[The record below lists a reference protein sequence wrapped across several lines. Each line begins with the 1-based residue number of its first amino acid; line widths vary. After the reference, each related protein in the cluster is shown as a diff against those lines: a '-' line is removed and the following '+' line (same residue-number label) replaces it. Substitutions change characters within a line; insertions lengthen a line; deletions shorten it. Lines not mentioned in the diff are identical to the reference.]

1 MTVMP
6 NAPTGRSAHVD
17 TFCRDNLPPREL
29 WPEMSFSLP
38 ELQYPSQLNCATELL
53 DRAIERGDGDRTALL
68 FPGGRWTYRDVLE
81 MSNRI
86 AHVLV
91 DDLGVVPG
99 NRVLLRGPNSPM
111 MVATWF
117 AIVKAGAVVVCTM
130 PLLRVRE
137 LTFIAD
143 KAQISLALCDT
154 RFATECETAMRQ
166 TATGAARA
174 NGRTVHFASNAPGS
188 LESLM
193 VDKPATFRNCE
204 TAADDT
210 VLIAFTSGTT
220 GNAKGTMHFHRDVM
234 AICDC
239 FPKSIAHITPDDICC
254 GSPPFAFTF
263 GLGALVL
270 FPMRVGAASLLL
282 EQAAPP
288 LLIKGI
294 HEHHPTFCW
303 TSPTAYRAM
312 LGMVGQYDVSS
323 LTKCVSAGEHLPRA
337 TFEAWE
343 QATGIRIIDGIGATE
358 MLHIFISASGD
369 DIRPGS
375 TGRVV
380 PGYEARCV
388 DATGVEVMRG
398 EIGRL
403 AVRGPTGCR
412 YLGDIDRQRAYVENG
427 WNVTGDSFRQDEDG
441 YFWYVAR
448 TDDMIITGG
457 HNVSGAEVENVLL
470 EHASVQ
476 ECGVVAAPDE
486 ERGHVVKAF
495 VVLKQGVIGGPELAR
510 ELQDFVKATIA
521 PYKYPRRVEFV
532 QKLPRTDTGK
542 LQRFRLRESTRDS
555 ARPHDAA
562 NRDTRFPIP
571 ETWARGSG
579 YSHAIVAEGRQ
590 VFIAGQIGW
599 DPVTRKVVPGGLVAQ
614 ARRAFEN
621 IAAVLRAASA
631 TPEHLVRL
639 SWFIT
644 DRDAYLRE
652 TKAIGAAYREVLGRH
667 YPTMS
672 VVVVSALLEPGAEVE
687 IEATAVIPVS
697 PTGA

>member
-1 MTVMP
+1 
-6 NAPTGRSAHVD
+6 
-17 TFCRDNLPPREL
+17 
-29 WPEMSFSLP
+29 
-38 ELQYPSQLNCATELL
+38 
-53 DRAIERGDGDRTALL
+53 
-68 FPGGRWTYRDVLE
+68 
-81 MSNRI
+81 
-86 AHVLV
+86 
-91 DDLGVVPG
+91 
-99 NRVLLRGPNSPM
+99 
-111 MVATWF
+111 
-117 AIVKAGAVVVCTM
+117 M

-137 LTFIAD
+137 LAYIAD
-143 KAQISLALCDT
+143 KADISLALCDT
-154 RFATECETAMRQ
+154 RFAPECETAMRQ
-166 TATGAARA
+166 TAAGAPRA
-174 NGRTVHFASNAPGS
+174 TGRTVHFATNAPGS
-188 LESLM
+188 LEALM
-193 VDKPATFRNCE
+193 AGKPTTFANCD

-239 FPKSIAHITPDDICC
+239 FPKSVAAISRDDICC

-294 HEHHPTFCW
+294 HEHHPTVCW

-312 LGMVGQYDVSS
+312 LGLVGQYDISS

-343 QATGIRIIDGIGATE
+343 KATGIRIIDGIGATE

-369 DIRPGS
+369 DIRAGS

-380 PGYEARCV
+380 RGYEARCV
-388 DATGVEVMRG
+388 GANGAEVPRG

-412 YLGDIDRQRAYVENG
+412 YLGDIDRQRGYVENG
-427 WNVTGDSFRQDEDG
+427 WNVTGDSFRQDAEG

-470 EHASVQ
+470 DHASVQ
-476 ECGVVAAPDE
+476 ECGVVASPDE

-495 VVLKQGVIGGPELAR
+495 IVLKPGFTAGPELAR
-510 ELQDFVKATIA
+510 EIQDFVKSEIA

-532 QKLPRTDTGK
+532 DKLPRTDTGK
-542 LQRFRLRESTRDS
+542 LQRFRLRENTAGSGNRELGTEVPEPANSPVRSSPFPVPANPFPVATATR
-555 ARPHDAA
+555 
-562 NRDTRFPIP
+562 PIP
-571 ETWARGSG
+571 EGWGRGSG
-579 YSHAIVAEGRQ
+579 YSHAVVAEGKQ

-599 DPVTRKVVPGGLVAQ
+599 DPVTHVVASGGIVAQ
-614 ARRAFEN
+614 ARQAFEN
-621 IAAVLRAASA
+621 IVAVLRAAGA
-631 TPEHLVRL
+631 EPEQLVRL
-639 SWFIT
+639 TWFIT
-644 DRDAYLRE
+644 DREAYLRE
-652 TKAIGAAYREVLGRH
+652 TPAIGAAYRDVVGRH
-667 YPTMS
+667 YPAMS
-672 VVVVSALLEPGAEVE
+672 VIVVSALLEPGAQIE
-687 IEATAVIPVS
+687 IEATAVIPHS
-697 PTGA
+697 PETSTGA

>member
-1 MTVMP
+1 MTTLP
-6 NAPTGRSAHVD
+6 NAPAGRSAHVD

-29 WPEMSFSLP
+29 WPDLSFALP
-38 ELQYPSQLNCATELL
+38 ELDYPSQLNCAAELL
-53 DRAIERGDGDRTALL
+53 DRAIERGDGDRTAFL
-68 FPGGRWTYRDVLE
+68 FPGGRWTYRDVFE

-91 DDLGVVPG
+91 EDLGVVPG

-111 MVATWF
+111 MVACWF
-117 AIVKAGAVVVCTM
+117 AIVKVGAVVVCTM

-137 LTFIAD
+137 LAYIAD
-143 KAQISLALCDT
+143 KARITLALCDT
-154 RFATECETAMRQ
+154 RFAAECETAMRQ
-166 TATGAARA
+166 TAAGTPRA
-174 NGRTVHFASNAPGS
+174 GGRTVHFATNVPGS
-188 LESLM
+188 LEALM
-193 VDKPATFRNCE
+193 VGKPTTFANCD

-239 FPKSIAHITPDDICC
+239 FPRSVADISRDDICC

-270 FPMRVGAASLLL
+270 FPMRVGAASVLL

-288 LLIKGI
+288 HLIKGI
-294 HEHHPTFCW
+294 HEHHPTICW

-312 LGMVGQYDVSS
+312 LGMLSQYDVSS
-323 LTKCVSAGEHLPRA
+323 LTKCVSAGEHLPRP
-337 TFEAWE
+337 TLEAWE
-343 QATGIRIIDGIGATE
+343 KATGIRIIDGIGATE

-369 DIRPGS
+369 DIRAGS

-380 PGYEARCV
+380 RGYEARCV
-388 DATGVEVMRG
+388 DAEGREVPRG

-412 YLGDIDRQRAYVENG
+412 YLGDLDRQRGYVENG
-427 WNVTGDSFRQDEDG
+427 WNITGDSFRQDDEG

-470 EHASVQ
+470 EHAAVQ

-495 VVLKQGVIGGPELAR
+495 IVLRPGFTGGPDLAR
-510 ELQDFVKATIA
+510 ELQDFVKAEIA

-532 QKLPRTDTGK
+532 EKLPRTDTGK
-542 LQRFRLRESTRDS
+542 LQRFKLRESEVENPEAPLTIPDS
-555 ARPHDAA
+555 
-562 NRDTRFPIP
+562 RFPIP
-571 ETWARGSG
+571 RGWARGSG
-579 YSHAIVAEGRQ
+579 YSHAVVAEGRQ
-590 VFIAGQIGW
+590 IFIAGQIGW
-599 DPVTRKVVPGGLVAQ
+599 DPVTHKVVPGGLAAQ

-621 IAAVLRAASA
+621 IVAVLHAAGA
-631 TPEHLVRL
+631 GPEHLVRL
-639 SWFIT
+639 TWFIT
-644 DRDAYLRE
+644 DRDAYRRQ
-652 TKAIGAAYREVLGRH
+652 TNAIGAAYRDVVGRH
-667 YPTMS
+667 YPAMS
-672 VVVVSALLEPGAEVE
+672 VLVVSGLLEPGAEIE
-687 IEATAVIPVS
+687 IEATAVVPR
-697 PTGA
+697 

>member
-1 MTVMP
+1 MTAMSP
-6 NAPTGRSAHVD
+6 NAPRGVSAHTD
-17 TFCRDNLPPREL
+17 PFCRDQLPPPEL
-29 WPEMSFSLP
+29 WPQLDFGALP
-38 ELQYPSQLNCATELL
+38 DLAYPSQLNCAKELL
-53 DRAIERGDGDRTALL
+53 DRMVETGHADRTAFL
-68 FPGGRWTYRDVLE
+68 FPGGRWTYGDVLE

-91 DDLGVVPG
+91 EDLEVVPG

-111 MVATWF
+111 MVACWF

-137 LTFIAD
+137 LTYIAD
-143 KAQISLALCDT
+143 KAEISLALCDA
-154 RFATECETAMRQ
+154 RFAVECETAMRQ
-166 TATGAARA
+166 TSSAAPRRS
-174 NGRTVHFASNAPGS
+174 GRTVCFASDDPAS
-188 LESLM
+188 LETM
-193 VDKPATFRNCE
+193 MIGKPATFANCD

-239 FPKSIAHITPDDICC
+239 FPRSVAKLSSDDICC

-263 GLGALVL
+263 GLGGLVL

-288 LLIKGI
+288 QLIAGI
-294 HEHHPTFCW
+294 HEHRPTVCW

-312 LGMVGQYDVSS
+312 LGLLDRYDVSS
-323 LTKCVSAGEHLPRA
+323 LRKCVSAGEHLPAA

-343 QATGIRIIDGIGATE
+343 AKTGVRIIDGIGATE

-369 DIRPGS
+369 DIRPGA

-380 PGYEARCV
+380 AGYDARCV
-388 DATGVEVMRG
+388 DATGAEVPRG

-412 YLGDIDRQRAYVENG
+412 YLGDLERQRGYVEAG
-427 WNVTGDSFRQDEDG
+427 WNITGDSFRQDSNG

-470 EHASVQ
+470 EHAAVQ
-476 ECGVVAAPDE
+476 ECGVVAVPDD

-495 VVLKQGVIGGPELAR
+495 IVLRAGVAGSPELAR
-510 ELQDFVKATIA
+510 ELQDFVKAEIA
-521 PYKYPRRVEFV
+521 PYKYPRRIEFV
-532 QKLPRTDTGK
+532 EKLPRTETGK
-542 LQRFRLRESTRDS
+542 LQRF
-555 ARPHDAA
+555 
-562 NRDTRFPIP
+562 
-571 ETWARGSG
+571 
-579 YSHAIVAEGRQ
+579 V
-590 VFIAGQIGW
+590 
-599 DPVTRKVVPGGLVAQ
+599 
-614 ARRAFEN
+614 
-621 IAAVLRAASA
+621 
-631 TPEHLVRL
+631 
-639 SWFIT
+639 
-644 DRDAYLRE
+644 LRE
-652 TKAIGAAYREVLGRH
+652 TARDSGIGNRKSKDRELG
-667 YPTMS
+667 
-672 VVVVSALLEPGAEVE
+672 EPA
-687 IEATAVIPVS
+687 
-697 PTGA
+697 